1 MCDNKTNLLLML
13 VNGVTVLVGILVTIC
28 GVLGILNQASIQ
40 EYSGGFVGIL
50 IIFYFYMVLCARLF
64 PYILLPL
71 YIIMDPIDQ

>member
-1 MCDNKTNLLLML
+1 MGMCDNKTNLLLML

-50 IIFYFYMVLCARLF
+50 IIFYFYMALCARLF
-64 PYILLPL
+64 P
-71 YIIMDPIDQ
+71 